1 MRRSDWSSC
10 FVFQYPSNPLDLMK
24 YCYHLSHYVVDCV
37 GWLWQLD
44 TCFRLQLK
52 ANEHASII
60 HRTSNTCIVAT
71 DDANLRSLA
80 FSLMTPIRG
89 LFVFAFQSPS
99 NQQKHLPK
107 VWSCNWNK
115 TIVQSSY
122 IFLYWRHVIAI
133 DPTPWSS
140 SVAVA
145 TLLLDLDMKPSNQNV
160 ALVSGIVDIF
170 VKALSINDCILLL
183 LLFSSVI
190 SSCCSVCCCCC
201 CSVCCCCSSKER
213 TSLR

>member
-1 MRRSDWSSC
+1 MFYVAFYAWWCPSFGLPLLCIAILFCFNWQLQWIRKVDQNFKCVAAFDRLC

-24 YCYHLSHYVVDCV
+24 YRYHLSHYVVDCV

-44 TCFRLQLK
+44 TCFRLQLQ

-107 VWSCNWNK
+107 SGVAIE
-115 TIVQSSY
+115 TRQS
-122 IFLYWRHVIAI
+122 FKAAI
-133 DPTPWSS
+133 SFFTD
-140 SVAVA
+140 
-145 TLLLDLDMKPSNQNV
+145 DM
-160 ALVSGIVDIF
+160 
-170 VKALSINDCILLL
+170 
-183 LLFSSVI
+183 
-190 SSCCSVCCCCC
+190 
-201 CSVCCCCSSKER
+201 
-213 TSLR
+213 